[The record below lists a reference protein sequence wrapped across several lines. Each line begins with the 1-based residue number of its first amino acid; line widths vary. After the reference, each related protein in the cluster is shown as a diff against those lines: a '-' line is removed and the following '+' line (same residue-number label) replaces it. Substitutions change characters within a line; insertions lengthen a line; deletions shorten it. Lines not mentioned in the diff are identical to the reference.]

1 MRIPTMLLLAAG
13 LLAVPPVELTE
24 KNYASTRDTILP
36 SKSEAA
42 WQSIPW
48 RASLWSAAV
57 EAHEARK
64 PILLWAMNGHPL
76 ACT

>member
-1 MRIPTMLLLAAG
+1 MRG
-13 LLAVPPVELTE
+13 LLAILLVAGAATGQTLDDKSFDRWLRFLRPAKDEL
-24 KNYASTRDTILP
+24 R
-36 SKSEAA
+36 

-48 RASLWSAAV
+48 RASLWTAV
-57 EAHEARK
+57 REAHEAKK